1 MANDQQSI
9 SRNSETVAGVGLLG
23 AGVVG
28 SQVARGILNADDG
41 LAQSL
46 ELNGILVRD
55 IARQR
60 DGIPSQLLT
69 TDPEQVLSDDR
80 NDIIVEV
87 MGGEEPARSYMAAA
101 MRAGK
106 HVVTAN
112 KEALAKHGDELED
125 LAVANGVTLSYEASV
140 GGGIPVL
147 AVIQDSLSANRIE
160 SIRAIIN
167 GTTNYILSSMDEAGT
182 SFEDALSEAQTL
194 GYAEADPT
202 ADVDAHDAVYKL
214 SILARLAF
222 GASVNPDAIYREGI
236 RNIGAKDLRYAGAL
250 GFTIKLLAIA
260 RNGNRNG
267 NNGVRCRVH
276 PALVPVDVP
285 MAKVNGVLN
294 AVELNGDLL
303 GPLWLQ
309 GRGAGAGPTASAVM
323 GDVLRIAKGMLANGG
338 SYHSTTNGSESA
350 NSQPL
355 VSVINMDDLEVR
367 YYVRLSVMDRF
378 GVLAKIANVFGEAH
392 ISIASVLQFD
402 ADDERGL
409 ADLVIMTHPA
419 REANMQQ
426 AASRLRQLDVVA
438 SLENLIRVEDYDTV

>member
-1 MANDQQSI
+1 MGIDLQMNLQNAA
-9 SRNSETVAGVGLLG
+9 TGVGLLG

-28 SQVARGILNADDG
+28 SQVARVILDSDTNNQ
-41 LAQSL
+41 LS
-46 ELNGILVRD
+46 LNGILVRD
-55 IARQR
+55 IERQR
-60 DGIPSQLLT
+60 DGVPSDLLT
-69 TDPEQVLSDDR
+69 TDPETVLSDDR
-80 NDIIVEV
+80 NDIIIEV

-101 MRAGK
+101 LSAGK

-112 KEALAKHGDELED
+112 KEALAKHGDELTN
-125 LAVANGVTLSYEASV
+125 LAVQNGVSLSFEASV

-147 AVIQDSLSANRIE
+147 AVVQDSLTANRIE

-167 GTTNYILSSMDEAGT
+167 GTTNYVLSSMDESGM
-182 SFEDALSEAQTL
+182 SFEDALSEAQEL

-222 GASVNPDAIYREGI
+222 GASASPNMIHRERI
-236 RNIGAKDLRYAGAL
+236 RNIGAKDLRYARAL
-250 GFTIKLLAIA
+250 GFTVKLLAIA
-260 RNGNRNG
+260 RAGSD
-267 NNGVRCRVH
+267 GVRCRVH
-276 PALVPVDVP
+276 PALVPADVP
-285 MAKVNGVLN
+285 MANVNGVLN

-323 GDVLRIAKGMLANGG
+323 GDVLRIAKGMLSNDSNA
-338 SYHSTTNGSESA
+338 SER
-350 NSQPL
+350 
-355 VSVINMDDLEVR
+355 INAPNVVDMDNLQVR
-367 YYVRLSVMDRF
+367 YYVRLTCLDRF
-378 GVLAKIANVFGEAH
+378 GVLAKIAGVFGDAT

-409 ADLVIMTHPA
+409 ADLVIMTHPS
-419 REANMQQ
+419 REASMQE

>member
-1 MANDQQSI
+1 MGIDLQMNRQSAATGI
-9 SRNSETVAGVGLLG
+9 GLLG

-28 SQVARGILNADDG
+28 SQVAGVILDPDANNR
-41 LAQSL
+41 LS
-46 ELNGILVRD
+46 LNGILVRD
-55 IARQR
+55 IERQR
-60 DGIPSQLLT
+60 DGVPSELLT
-69 TDPEQVLSDDR
+69 TDPEMVLSDDR
-80 NDIIVEV
+80 NDIIIEV

-101 MRAGK
+101 LSAGK

-112 KEALAKHGDELED
+112 KEALAKHGDELTN
-125 LAVANGVTLSYEASV
+125 LAAENGVSLSFEASV

-147 AVIQDSLSANRIE
+147 AVIQDSLTANRIE

-167 GTTNYILSSMDEAGT
+167 GTTNYILSSMDESGM
-182 SFEDALSEAQTL
+182 SFEDALSEAQEL

-222 GASVNPDAIYREGI
+222 GASASPDMIHREGI
-236 RNIGAKDLRYAGAL
+236 SNIGAKDLRYARAL
-250 GFTIKLLAIA
+250 GFTVKLLAIA
-260 RNGNRNG
+260 RAGSD
-267 NNGVRCRVH
+267 GVRCRVH
-276 PALVPVDVP
+276 PALVPADVP
-285 MAKVNGVLN
+285 MANVNGVLN

-323 GDVLRIAKGMLANGG
+323 GDVLRIAKGML
-338 SYHSTTNGSESA
+338 SNGSKASERTNA
-350 NSQPL
+350 PN
-355 VSVINMDDLEVR
+355 VADMDDLQVR
-367 YYVRLSVMDRF
+367 YYVRLTCLDRF
-378 GVLAKIANVFGEAH
+378 GVLAKIAGVFGDAT

-409 ADLVIMTHPA
+409 ADLVIMTHPS
-419 REANMQQ
+419 REASMQE

>member
-1 MANDQQSI
+1 MSI
-9 SRNSETVAGVGLLG
+9 GQDTPARDGSSVAGVGLLG

-28 SQVARGILNADDG
+28 SQVARVILDPDNIPEHNVD
-41 LAQSL
+41 
-46 ELNGILVRD
+46 LNGILVRD
-55 IARQR
+55 INRARE
-60 DGIPSQLLT
+60 GIPSELLT
-69 TDPEQVLSDDR
+69 ADPEQVLSDDR
-80 NDIIVEV
+80 NNIIVEV

-101 MRAGK
+101 MQAGK

-112 KEALAKHGDELED
+112 KEALAKHGDELVG
-125 LAVANGVTLSYEASV
+125 LAVDNGVTLSYEASV

-167 GTTNYILSSMDEAGT
+167 GTTNYILSSMEEAGS
-182 SFEDALSEAQTL
+182 SFGDALAEAQEL

-202 ADVDAHDAVYKL
+202 ADVDAHDAMYKL

-222 GASVNPDAIYREGI
+222 GASAHPDAIYREGI
-236 RNIGAKDLRYAGAL
+236 RNIEEKDLRYAGAL

-260 RNGNRNG
+260 RNGDT
-267 NNGVRCRVH
+267 GVRCRVH
-276 PALVPVDVP
+276 PALVPADVP

-338 SYHSTTNGSESA
+338 NHKSAINGLAGKNTA
-350 NSQPL
+350 NGPSI
-355 VSVINMDDLEVR
+355 VDMDDLQVR
-367 YYVRLSVMDRF
+367 YYVRLAAIDRF

-419 REANMQQ
+419 REANMQE
-426 AASRLRQLDVVA
+426 AAARLRQLDVVA

>member
-1 MANDQQSI
+1 MGIDLQMNRQNGATGI
-9 SRNSETVAGVGLLG
+9 GLLG

-28 SQVARGILNADDG
+28 SQVVRVILDPDANNQ
-41 LAQSL
+41 LS
-46 ELNGILVRD
+46 LNGILVRD
-55 IARQR
+55 IERQR
-60 DGIPSQLLT
+60 DGVPSELLS
-69 TDPEQVLSDDR
+69 TDPEMVLSDDR
-80 NDIIVEV
+80 NDIIIEV

-101 MRAGK
+101 LSAGK

-112 KEALAKHGDELED
+112 KEALAKHGDELTN
-125 LAVANGVTLSYEASV
+125 LAVQNGVSLSFEASV

-147 AVIQDSLSANRIE
+147 AVIQDSLTANRIE

-167 GTTNYILSSMDEAGT
+167 GTTNYILSSMDESGM
-182 SFEDALSEAQTL
+182 SFEDALSEAQEL

-222 GASVNPDAIYREGI
+222 GASASPDMIHREGI
-236 RNIGAKDLRYAGAL
+236 RNIGAKDLRYARAL
-250 GFTIKLLAIA
+250 GFTVKLLANA
-260 RNGNRNG
+260 RAGPD
-267 NNGVRCRVH
+267 GVRSRVH
-276 PALVPVDVP
+276 PALVPADVP
-285 MAKVNGVLN
+285 MANVNGVLN

-323 GDVLRIAKGMLANGG
+323 GDVLRIAKGML
-338 SYHSTTNGSESA
+338 SNGSKASERTNA
-350 NSQPL
+350 PN
-355 VSVINMDDLEVR
+355 VVDMDDLQVR
-367 YYVRLSVMDRF
+367 YYVRLTCLDRF
-378 GVLAKIANVFGEAH
+378 GVLAKIAGVFGDAT

-409 ADLVIMTHPA
+409 ADLVIMTHPS
-419 REANMQQ
+419 REASMQE

>member
-1 MANDQQSI
+1 MNRQNAATGI
-9 SRNSETVAGVGLLG
+9 GLLG

-28 SQVARGILNADDG
+28 SQVARVILDPETNNQ
-41 LAQSL
+41 LS
-46 ELNGILVRD
+46 LNGILVRD
-55 IARQR
+55 IERQR
-60 DGIPSQLLT
+60 DGVPSELLT
-69 TDPEQVLSDDR
+69 TNPETVLGDDR
-80 NDIIVEV
+80 NDIIIEV

-101 MRAGK
+101 LSAGK

-112 KEALAKHGDELED
+112 KEALAKHGDELTN
-125 LAVANGVTLSYEASV
+125 LATQNGVSLSFEASV

-147 AVIQDSLSANRIE
+147 AVIQDSLTANHIE

-167 GTTNYILSSMDEAGT
+167 GTTNYVLSSMDESGM
-182 SFEDALSEAQTL
+182 SFEDALSEAQKL

-222 GASVNPDAIYREGI
+222 GASASPDMIHREGI
-236 RNIGAKDLRYAGAL
+236 RNIGAKDLRYARAL
-250 GFTIKLLAIA
+250 GFTVKLLAIA
-260 RNGNRNG
+260 RAGSD
-267 NNGVRCRVH
+267 GVRCRVH
-276 PALVPVDVP
+276 PALVPADVP
-285 MAKVNGVLN
+285 MANVNGVLN

-323 GDVLRIAKGMLANGG
+323 GDVLRIAKGML
-338 SYHSTTNGSESA
+338 SNGSNASER
-350 NSQPL
+350 
-355 VSVINMDDLEVR
+355 INAPNVVDMDDLQVR
-367 YYVRLSVMDRF
+367 YYVRLTCLDRF
-378 GVLAKIANVFGEAH
+378 GVLAKIAGVFGEAT

-409 ADLVIMTHPA
+409 ADLVIMTHPS
-419 REANMQQ
+419 REASMQE

>member
-1 MANDQQSI
+1 MNRQNGATGI
-9 SRNSETVAGVGLLG
+9 GLLG

-28 SQVARGILNADDG
+28 SQVVRVILDPDANNQ
-41 LAQSL
+41 LS
-46 ELNGILVRD
+46 LNGILVRD
-55 IARQR
+55 IERQR
-60 DGIPSQLLT
+60 DGVPSELLS
-69 TDPEQVLSDDR
+69 TDPEMVLSDDR
-80 NDIIVEV
+80 NDIIIEV

-101 MRAGK
+101 LSAGK

-112 KEALAKHGDELED
+112 KEALAKHGDELTN
-125 LAVANGVTLSYEASV
+125 LAVQNGVSLSFEASV

-147 AVIQDSLSANRIE
+147 AVIQDSLTANRIE

-167 GTTNYILSSMDEAGT
+167 GTTNYILSSMDESGM
-182 SFEDALSEAQTL
+182 SFEDALSEAQEL

-222 GASVNPDAIYREGI
+222 GASASPDMIHREGI
-236 RNIGAKDLRYAGAL
+236 RNIGAKDLRYARAL
-250 GFTIKLLAIA
+250 GFTVKLLAIA
-260 RNGNRNG
+260 RAGPD
-267 NNGVRCRVH
+267 GVRCRVH
-276 PALVPVDVP
+276 PALVPADVP
-285 MAKVNGVLN
+285 MANVNGVLN

-323 GDVLRIAKGMLANGG
+323 GDVLRIAKGML
-338 SYHSTTNGSESA
+338 SNGSKASERTNA
-350 NSQPL
+350 PN
-355 VSVINMDDLEVR
+355 VVDMDDLQVR
-367 YYVRLSVMDRF
+367 YYVRLTCLDRF
-378 GVLAKIANVFGEAH
+378 GVLAKIAGVFGDAT

-409 ADLVIMTHPA
+409 ADLVIMTHPS
-419 REANMQQ
+419 REASMQE

>member
-1 MANDQQSI
+1 MGIDLQMNRQNAA
-9 SRNSETVAGVGLLG
+9 TGVGLLG

-28 SQVARGILNADDG
+28 SQVARVILDSDTNNQ
-41 LAQSL
+41 LS
-46 ELNGILVRD
+46 LNGILVRD
-55 IARQR
+55 IERQR
-60 DGIPSQLLT
+60 DGIPSDLLT
-69 TDPEQVLSDDR
+69 TDPETVLSDDR
-80 NDIIVEV
+80 NDIIIEV

-101 MRAGK
+101 LSAGK

-112 KEALAKHGDELED
+112 KEALAKHGDELTN
-125 LAVANGVTLSYEASV
+125 LAVQNGVSLSYEASV

-147 AVIQDSLSANRIE
+147 AVVQDSLTANRIE

-167 GTTNYILSSMDEAGT
+167 GTTNYVLSSMDESRM
-182 SFEDALSEAQTL
+182 SFEDALSEAQKL

-222 GASVNPDAIYREGI
+222 GASASPDMIHREGI
-236 RNIGAKDLRYAGAL
+236 RNIGAKDLRYARAL

-260 RNGNRNG
+260 RAGSD
-267 NNGVRCRVH
+267 GVRCRVH
-276 PALVPVDVP
+276 PALVPADVP
-285 MAKVNGVLN
+285 MANVNGVLN

-309 GRGAGAGPTASAVM
+309 GRGAGPGPTASAVM
-323 GDVLRIAKGMLANGG
+323 GDVLRIAKGML
-338 SYHSTTNGSESA
+338 SNGSNASER
-350 NSQPL
+350 
-355 VSVINMDDLEVR
+355 INAPNVVDMDDLQVR
-367 YYVRLSVMDRF
+367 YYVRLTCLDRF
-378 GVLAKIANVFGEAH
+378 GVLAKIASVFGDAT

-409 ADLVIMTHPA
+409 ADLVIMTHPS
-419 REANMQQ
+419 REASMQE

>member
-1 MANDQQSI
+1 MGIDLQMNRQNAATGI
-9 SRNSETVAGVGLLG
+9 GLLG

-28 SQVARGILNADDG
+28 SQVARVILDPDANNQ
-41 LAQSL
+41 LS
-46 ELNGILVRD
+46 LNGILVRD
-55 IARQR
+55 IERQR
-60 DGIPSQLLT
+60 DGVPSELLT
-69 TDPEQVLSDDR
+69 TDPEMVLSDDR
-80 NDIIVEV
+80 NDIIIEV

-101 MRAGK
+101 LSAGK

-112 KEALAKHGDELED
+112 KEALAKHGDELTN
-125 LAVANGVTLSYEASV
+125 LAVQNGVSLSFEASV

-147 AVIQDSLSANRIE
+147 AVIQDSLTANRIE

-167 GTTNYILSSMDEAGT
+167 GTTNYILSSMDESGM
-182 SFEDALSEAQTL
+182 SFEDALSEAQEL

-222 GASVNPDAIYREGI
+222 GASASPDMIHREGI
-236 RNIGAKDLRYAGAL
+236 SNIGAKDLRYARAL
-250 GFTIKLLAIA
+250 GFTVKLLAIA
-260 RNGNRNG
+260 RAGSD
-267 NNGVRCRVH
+267 GVRCRVH
-276 PALVPVDVP
+276 PALVPADVP
-285 MAKVNGVLN
+285 MANVNGVLN

-323 GDVLRIAKGMLANGG
+323 GDVLRIAKGML
-338 SYHSTTNGSESA
+338 SNGSKASERT
-350 NSQPL
+350 NDPN
-355 VSVINMDDLEVR
+355 VVDMDDLQVR
-367 YYVRLSVMDRF
+367 YYVRLTCLDRF
-378 GVLAKIANVFGEAH
+378 GVLAKIAGVFGDAT

-409 ADLVIMTHPA
+409 ADLVIMTHPS
-419 REANMQQ
+419 REASMQE

>member
-1 MANDQQSI
+1 MGIDLQMNRQNAA
-9 SRNSETVAGVGLLG
+9 TGVGLLG

-28 SQVARGILNADDG
+28 SQVARVILDSDTNNQ
-41 LAQSL
+41 LS
-46 ELNGILVRD
+46 LNGILVRD
-55 IARQR
+55 IERQR
-60 DGIPSQLLT
+60 DGVPSDLLT
-69 TDPEQVLSDDR
+69 TDPETVLSDDR
-80 NDIIVEV
+80 NDIIIEV

-101 MRAGK
+101 LSAGK

-112 KEALAKHGDELED
+112 KEALAKHGDELTN
-125 LAVANGVTLSYEASV
+125 LAVQNGVSLSYEASV

-147 AVIQDSLSANRIE
+147 AVVQDSLTANRIE

-167 GTTNYILSSMDEAGT
+167 GTTNYVLSSMDESGM
-182 SFEDALSEAQTL
+182 SFEDALSEAQKL

-222 GASVNPDAIYREGI
+222 GASASPDMIHREGI
-236 RNIGAKDLRYAGAL
+236 RNIGAKDLRYARAL

-260 RNGNRNG
+260 RAGSD
-267 NNGVRCRVH
+267 GVRCRVH
-276 PALVPVDVP
+276 PALVPADVP
-285 MAKVNGVLN
+285 MANVNGVLN

-323 GDVLRIAKGMLANGG
+323 GDVLRIAKGML
-338 SYHSTTNGSESA
+338 SNGSNASER
-350 NSQPL
+350 
-355 VSVINMDDLEVR
+355 INAPNVVDMDDLQVR
-367 YYVRLSVMDRF
+367 YYVRLTCLDRF
-378 GVLAKIANVFGEAH
+378 GVLAKIAGVFGEAT

-409 ADLVIMTHPA
+409 ADLVIMTHPS
-419 REANMQQ
+419 REASMQE

>member
-1 MANDQQSI
+1 MSI
-9 SRNSETVAGVGLLG
+9 GQDTPARDGSSVAGVGLLG

-28 SQVARGILNADDG
+28 SQVARVILDPDNIPEHNVD
-41 LAQSL
+41 
-46 ELNGILVRD
+46 LNGILVRD
-55 IARQR
+55 INRARE
-60 DGIPSQLLT
+60 GIPSELLT
-69 TDPEQVLSDDR
+69 ADPEQVLSDDR
-80 NDIIVEV
+80 NNIIVEV

-101 MRAGK
+101 MQAGK

-112 KEALAKHGDELED
+112 KEALAKHGDELVG
-125 LAVANGVTLSYEASV
+125 LAVDNGVTLSYEASV

-167 GTTNYILSSMDEAGT
+167 GTTNYILSSMEEAGS
-182 SFEDALSEAQTL
+182 SFGDALAEAQEL

-202 ADVDAHDAVYKL
+202 ADVDAHDAMYKL

-222 GASVNPDAIYREGI
+222 GASAHPDAIYREGI
-236 RNIGAKDLRYAGAL
+236 RNIEEKDLRYAGAL

-260 RNGNRNG
+260 RNGDT
-267 NNGVRCRVH
+267 GVRCRVH
-276 PALVPVDVP
+276 PALVPADVP

-338 SYHSTTNGSESA
+338 NHKSAISGLGGKNNANG
-350 NSQPL
+350 PGI
-355 VSVINMDDLEVR
+355 VDMDDLQVR
-367 YYVRLSVMDRF
+367 YYVRLAAIDRF

-419 REANMQQ
+419 REANMQE
-426 AASRLRQLDVVA
+426 AAARLRQLDVVA

>member
-1 MANDQQSI
+1 MGIDPQMNRQSAP
-9 SRNSETVAGVGLLG
+9 TGVGLLG

-28 SQVARGILNADDG
+28 SQVARVILDSDANNQ
-41 LAQSL
+41 LS
-46 ELNGILVRD
+46 LNGILVRD
-55 IARQR
+55 IQRQR
-60 DGIPSQLLT
+60 GGVPSELLT
-69 TDPEQVLSDDR
+69 TDPEMVLGDER
-80 NDIIVEV
+80 NDIIIEV

-101 MRAGK
+101 LSAGK

-112 KEALAKHGDELED
+112 KEALAKHGDELTN
-125 LAVANGVTLSYEASV
+125 LATQNGVSLSYEASV

-147 AVIQDSLSANRIE
+147 AVIQDSLTANRIE

-167 GTTNYILSSMDEAGT
+167 GTTNYVLSSMDESGM
-182 SFEDALSEAQTL
+182 SFEDALSEAQKL

-222 GASVNPDAIYREGI
+222 GASASPDMIHREGI
-236 RNIGAKDLRYAGAL
+236 SNIGAKDLRYASAL
-250 GFTIKLLAIA
+250 GFTVKLLAIA
-260 RNGNRNG
+260 RAGSE
-267 NNGVRCRVH
+267 GVRCRVH
-276 PALVPVDVP
+276 PALVPTDVP
-285 MAKVNGVLN
+285 MANVNGVLN

-323 GDVLRIAKGMLANGG
+323 GDVLRIAKGML
-338 SYHSTTNGSESA
+338 SNGSNASERTDTP
-350 NSQPL
+350 N
-355 VSVINMDDLEVR
+355 VVDMDDLQVR
-367 YYVRLSVMDRF
+367 YYVRLTCLDRF
-378 GVLAKIANVFGEAH
+378 GVLAKIAGVFGEAT

-409 ADLVIMTHPA
+409 ADLVIMTHPS
-419 REANMQQ
+419 REASMQE

>member
-1 MANDQQSI
+1 MSIDQDTLARDGS
-9 SRNSETVAGVGLLG
+9 SVAGVGLLG

-28 SQVARGILNADDG
+28 SQVARVILDPDNG
-41 LAQSL
+41 P
-46 ELNGILVRD
+46 EHNVGLNGILVRD
-55 IARQR
+55 INRARE
-60 DGIPSQLLT
+60 GVPSELLT

-80 NDIIVEV
+80 NNIIVEV

-101 MRAGK
+101 MQAGK

-112 KEALAKHGDELED
+112 KEALAKHGDELVG
-125 LAVANGVTLSYEASV
+125 LAVDNGVTLSYEASV

-167 GTTNYILSSMDEAGT
+167 GTTNYILSSMEEAGS
-182 SFEDALSEAQTL
+182 SFGDALAEAQEL

-202 ADVDAHDAVYKL
+202 ADVDAHDAMYKL

-222 GASVNPDAIYREGI
+222 GASAHPDAIYREGI
-236 RNIGAKDLRYAGAL
+236 RNIEAKDLRYAGAL

-260 RNGNRNG
+260 RNGVA
-267 NNGVRCRVH
+267 GVRCRVH
-276 PALVPVDVP
+276 PALVPADVP

-338 SYHSTTNGSESA
+338 NDKSAISGLGGKNTANGPSI
-350 NSQPL
+350 
-355 VSVINMDDLEVR
+355 VDMDDLQVR
-367 YYVRLSVMDRF
+367 YYVRLAAIDRF

-419 REANMQQ
+419 REANMQE
-426 AASRLRQLDVVA
+426 AAARLRQLDVVA
-438 SLENLIRVEDYDTV
+438 SLENLFRVEDYDTV

>member
-1 MANDQQSI
+1 MGIDHQMNRHNAAA
-9 SRNSETVAGVGLLG
+9 TGVGLLG

-28 SQVARGILNADDG
+28 SQVARVILDSDVNHR
-41 LAQSL
+41 LS
-46 ELNGILVRD
+46 LNGVLVRD
-55 IARQR
+55 VERQR
-60 DGIPSQLLT
+60 DGVPSELLT
-69 TDPEQVLSDDR
+69 SDPEMVLSDDR
-80 NDIIVEV
+80 NDIIIEV

-101 MRAGK
+101 LSAGK

-112 KEALAKHGDELED
+112 KEALAKHGDELTSI
-125 LAVANGVTLSYEASV
+125 AVQNGVSLSYEASV

-147 AVIQDSLSANRIE
+147 AVIQDSLTANRIE

-167 GTTNYILSSMDEAGT
+167 GTTNYVLSSMDESGM
-182 SFEDALSEAQTL
+182 SFEDALTEAQEL

-222 GASVNPDAIYREGI
+222 GASAHPDMIHREG
-236 RNIGAKDLRYAGAL
+236 NIGSKDLRYASAL

-260 RNGNRNG
+260 RAGS
-267 NNGVRCRVH
+267 NGVRCRVH

-285 MAKVNGVLN
+285 MANVNGVLN

-323 GDVLRIAKGMLANGG
+323 GDVLRIAKGMLI
-338 SYHSTTNGSESA
+338 NGSNASERIEA
-350 NSQPL
+350 PNVL
-355 VSVINMDDLEVR
+355 DMDDLQTR
-367 YYVRLSVMDRF
+367 YYVRLLARDRF
-378 GVLAKIANVFGEAH
+378 GVLAKIAGVFGGAQ

-402 ADDERGL
+402 SDDERGL
-409 ADLVIMTHPA
+409 ADLVIMTHPS
-419 REANMQQ
+419 REASMQE
-426 AASRLRQLDVVA
+426 AARRLRQLDVVA
-438 SLENLIRVEDYDTV
+438 SLENLIRVEDYDTVLTSI

>member
-1 MANDQQSI
+1 MAVDQQTSA
-9 SRNSETVAGVGLLG
+9 RNGTNVAGIGLLG

-28 SQVARGILNADDG
+28 SQVARVILDTETDT
-41 LAQSL
+41 SCPIS
-46 ELNGILVRD
+46 LNGILVRD
-55 IARQR
+55 INRDR
-60 DGIPSQLLT
+60 DGIPSDLLT
-69 TDPEQVLSDDR
+69 TDPELVLSDDR

-87 MGGEEPARSYMAAA
+87 MGGEEPARSYMSAALN
-101 MRAGK
+101 AGK

-112 KEALAKHGDELED
+112 KEALAKHGDELTR
-125 LAVANGVTLSYEASV
+125 LADENGVSLSYEASV

-167 GTTNYILSSMDEAGT
+167 GTTNYILSSMEGSGSSFENALDEAQ
-182 SFEDALSEAQTL
+182 AL

-222 GASVNPDAIYREGI
+222 GASAHPDAIHREGI
-236 RNIGAKDLRYAGAL
+236 RNIGANDLRYASAL

-260 RNGNRNG
+260 RSGSSG
-267 NNGVRCRVH
+267 IRCRVH
-276 PALVPVDVP
+276 PALVPVEVP

-323 GDVLRIAKGMLANGG
+323 GDVLRIAKRMLGNGG
-338 SYHSTTNGSESA
+338 NQQKPSNGSVA
-350 NSQPL
+350 MQR
-355 VSVINMDDLEVR
+355 INAPNVVDMEDLSVR
-367 YYVRLSVMDRF
+367 YYIRLSVIDRF
-378 GVLAKIANVFGEAH
+378 GVLAKIANVFGEAQ

-402 ADDERGL
+402 SDDERGL
-409 ADLVIMTHPA
+409 ADLVIMTHPS
-419 REANMQQ
+419 REGSMQE
-426 AASRLRQLDVVA
+426 AAARLRQLDVVS
-438 SLENLIRVEDYDTV
+438 SLENLIRVEDYDVV

>member
-1 MANDQQSI
+1 MGIDLQMNRQNAA
-9 SRNSETVAGVGLLG
+9 TGVGLLG

-28 SQVARGILNADDG
+28 SQVARVILDPDANNQ
-41 LAQSL
+41 LS
-46 ELNGILVRD
+46 LNGILVRD
-55 IARQR
+55 IERQR
-60 DGIPSQLLT
+60 DGVPSELLT
-69 TDPEQVLSDDR
+69 TDPEMVLSDDR
-80 NDIIVEV
+80 NDIIIEV

-101 MRAGK
+101 LSAGK

-112 KEALAKHGDELED
+112 KEALAKHGDELTN
-125 LAVANGVTLSYEASV
+125 LAVQNGVSLSYEASV

-147 AVIQDSLSANRIE
+147 AVVQDSLTANRIE

-167 GTTNYILSSMDEAGT
+167 GTTNYVLSSMDESGM
-182 SFEDALSEAQTL
+182 SFEDALSEAQKL

-222 GASVNPDAIYREGI
+222 GASASPDMIHREGI
-236 RNIGAKDLRYAGAL
+236 RNIGAKDLRYARAL

-260 RNGNRNG
+260 RAGSD
-267 NNGVRCRVH
+267 GVRCRVH
-276 PALVPVDVP
+276 PALVPADVP
-285 MAKVNGVLN
+285 MANVNGVLN

-323 GDVLRIAKGMLANGG
+323 GDVLRIAKGML
-338 SYHSTTNGSESA
+338 SNGSNASER
-350 NSQPL
+350 
-355 VSVINMDDLEVR
+355 INAPNVVDMDDLQVR
-367 YYVRLSVMDRF
+367 YYVRLTCLDRF
-378 GVLAKIANVFGEAH
+378 GVLAKIAGVFGEAT

-409 ADLVIMTHPA
+409 ADLVIMTHPS
-419 REANMQQ
+419 REASMQE

>member
-1 MANDQQSI
+1 MGIDLQMNRQNAA
-9 SRNSETVAGVGLLG
+9 TGVGLLG

-28 SQVARGILNADDG
+28 SQVARVILDSDTNNQ
-41 LAQSL
+41 LS
-46 ELNGILVRD
+46 LNGILVRD
-55 IARQR
+55 IERQR
-60 DGIPSQLLT
+60 DGIPSDLLT
-69 TDPEQVLSDDR
+69 TDPETVLSDDR
-80 NDIIVEV
+80 NDIIIEV

-101 MRAGK
+101 LSAGK

-112 KEALAKHGDELED
+112 KEALAKHGDELTN
-125 LAVANGVTLSYEASV
+125 LAVQNGVSLSYEASV

-147 AVIQDSLSANRIE
+147 AVVQDSLTANRIE

-167 GTTNYILSSMDEAGT
+167 GTTNYVLSSMDESGM
-182 SFEDALSEAQTL
+182 SFEDALSEAQKL

-222 GASVNPDAIYREGI
+222 GASASPDMIHREGI
-236 RNIGAKDLRYAGAL
+236 RNIGAKDLRYARAL
-250 GFTIKLLAIA
+250 GFTVKLLAIA
-260 RNGNRNG
+260 RAGSD
-267 NNGVRCRVH
+267 GVRCRVH
-276 PALVPVDVP
+276 PALVPADVP
-285 MAKVNGVLN
+285 MANVNGVLN

-323 GDVLRIAKGMLANGG
+323 GDVLRIAKGML
-338 SYHSTTNGSESA
+338 SNGSNASER
-350 NSQPL
+350 
-355 VSVINMDDLEVR
+355 INAPNVVDMDDLQVR
-367 YYVRLSVMDRF
+367 YYVRLTCLDRF
-378 GVLAKIANVFGEAH
+378 GVLAKIAGVFGEAT

-409 ADLVIMTHPA
+409 ADLVIMTHPS
-419 REANMQQ
+419 REASMQE

>member
-1 MANDQQSI
+1 MNRQNAATGI
-9 SRNSETVAGVGLLG
+9 GLLG

-28 SQVARGILNADDG
+28 SQVARVILDPDANNQ
-41 LAQSL
+41 LS
-46 ELNGILVRD
+46 LNGILVRD
-55 IARQR
+55 IERQR
-60 DGIPSQLLT
+60 DGVPSELLT
-69 TDPEQVLSDDR
+69 TDPEMVLSDDS
-80 NDIIVEV
+80 NDIIIEV

-101 MRAGK
+101 LSAGK

-112 KEALAKHGDELED
+112 KEALAKHGDELTN
-125 LAVANGVTLSYEASV
+125 LAVQNGVSLSFEASV

-147 AVIQDSLSANRIE
+147 AVIQDSLTANRIE

-167 GTTNYILSSMDEAGT
+167 GTTNYILSSMDESGM
-182 SFEDALSEAQTL
+182 SFEDALSEAQEL

-222 GASVNPDAIYREGI
+222 GASASPDMIHREGI
-236 RNIGAKDLRYAGAL
+236 SNIGAKDLRYARAL
-250 GFTIKLLAIA
+250 GFTVKLLAIA
-260 RNGNRNG
+260 RAGSD
-267 NNGVRCRVH
+267 GVRCRVH
-276 PALVPVDVP
+276 PALVPADVP
-285 MAKVNGVLN
+285 MANVNGVLN

-323 GDVLRIAKGMLANGG
+323 GDVLRIAKGML
-338 SYHSTTNGSESA
+338 SNGSKASERTNA
-350 NSQPL
+350 PN
-355 VSVINMDDLEVR
+355 VVDMDDLQVR
-367 YYVRLSVMDRF
+367 YYVRLTCLDRF
-378 GVLAKIANVFGEAH
+378 GVLAKIAGVFGDAT

-409 ADLVIMTHPA
+409 ADLVIMTHPS
-419 REANMQQ
+419 REASMQE